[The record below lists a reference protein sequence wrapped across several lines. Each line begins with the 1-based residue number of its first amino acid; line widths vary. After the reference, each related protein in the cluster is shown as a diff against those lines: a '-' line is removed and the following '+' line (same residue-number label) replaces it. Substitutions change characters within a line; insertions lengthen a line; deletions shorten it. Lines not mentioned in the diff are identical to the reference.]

1 MVESGPSFQ
10 SPWSSLTIPRS
21 HLAFLDC
28 ALQSWRWFVP
38 APTEVTLLGLLLW
51 RLLVR
56 ACACLNP
63 TPAEVT
69 DSGLLQQRLLTWA
82 WSSGGCSSGLL
93 QRRSLAGPCFAEVI
107 SSGLFPHMSLTRACS
122 GGGFCLKPGQVEVTG
137 SDLLLQSLLAQ
148 PGPAEVPY
156 LYSYEYIIVRELIQ

>member
-1 MVESGPSFQ
+1 M
-10 SPWSSLTIPRS
+10 
-21 HLAFLDC
+21 
-28 ALQSWRWFVP
+28 P
-38 APTEVTLLGLLLW
+38 APTEITLLGLLLW

-56 ACACLNP
+56 ACACLDP
-63 TPAEVT
+63 TPPEVT

-93 QRRSLAGPCFAEVI
+93 QRRSLAGPCFVEVVG
-107 SSGLFPHMSLTRACS
+107 SGLLPHMSLTRACS

-148 PGPAEVPY
+148 A
-156 LYSYEYIIVRELIQ
+156 